1 MRLFSLSLL
10 ALTLLSPL
18 GTAQTNDNR
27 SANAKDQTLIE
38 LFTSQS
44 CSSCPKAEKLFAEL
58 AERDDLVVIEWH
70 VDYWDNLVHG
80 RDGRWKDPYSSQAN
94 TLRQRDYN
102 LALRGTAG
110 VYTPQAVIS
119 GVSETT
125 GSRRAVI
132 ESLLDEAPQAR
143 AEISMS
149 YDTSG
154 MSVSIAPAVDIDVM
168 NAEVMLVE
176 LISSAS
182 NEIRGGENRGRIAYS
197 RNIAISNDSLG
208 AWTGAAETYRART
221 VSRDHTC
228 AIIVQENNTGRILG
242 AQYCPSAEA
251 ASDQAVSRG
260 FTDAHP

>member
-1 MRLFSLSLL
+1 
-10 ALTLLSPL
+10 
-18 GTAQTNDNR
+18 
-27 SANAKDQTLIE
+27 
-38 LFTSQS
+38 
-44 CSSCPKAEKLFAEL
+44 
-58 AERDDLVVIEWH
+58 
-70 VDYWDNLVHG
+70 
-80 RDGRWKDPYSSQAN
+80 
-94 TLRQRDYN
+94 
-102 LALRGTAG
+102 
-110 VYTPQAVIS
+110 
-119 GVSETT
+119 
-125 GSRRAVI
+125 
-132 ESLLDEAPQAR
+132 
-143 AEISMS
+143 MS